1 MTNGCFDIIHT
12 GHVRYLSQ
20 AKSLGNFLVIAIN
33 DDDSVKR
40 LKGSNRPIN
49 SLENRATVLSGLA
62 SVNLIIP
69 FSEDTPEKLIRF
81 LKPDTLV
88 KGGDYKEEQIAGA
101 ESVRESGGDVAIIP
115 FEEGYSTSHILEKL
129 KNKKQD

>member
-1 MTNGCFDIIHT
+1 
-12 GHVRYLSQ
+12 
-20 AKSLGNFLVIAIN
+20 
-33 DDDSVKR
+33 
-40 LKGSNRPIN
+40 
-49 SLENRATVLSGLA
+49 LSGLS
-62 SVNLIIP
+62 SVNLIVP

-101 ESVRESGGDVAIIP
+101 KSVRESGGDVVIMP
-115 FEEGYSTSHILEKL
+115 FEEGYSTSHILKKL